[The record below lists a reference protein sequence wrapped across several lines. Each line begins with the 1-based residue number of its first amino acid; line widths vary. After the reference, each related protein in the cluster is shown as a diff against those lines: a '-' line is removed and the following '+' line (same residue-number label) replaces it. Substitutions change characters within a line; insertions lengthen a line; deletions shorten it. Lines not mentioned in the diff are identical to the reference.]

1 MKRVIRKPKALS
13 RSITPPG
20 DKSVSHR
27 ALILNA
33 ISVGVAKVAGLS
45 HGDDVLSTLRCLK
58 GLGIRI
64 EPDSGG
70 NVLTVYGSANGLE
83 EPGDVL
89 DAGNSGTSMRL
100 LSGLLAG
107 QPFLSVLSG
116 DSSLRSRPMGRIVE
130 PLRLMGAH
138 ILGRKGDTL
147 APLVIQGGSLRGVE
161 YTMPVASAQVKSSVM
176 LAGLFAQSETVLH
189 QPARS
194 RDHSERMMT
203 AMGAQVSEDGLTLT
217 IQPGKLSAVD
227 VNVPGDISAAAF
239 WAVAGVCHPNACIT
253 VAGVGVNPTRAG
265 MLEVLDAMGARVSQK
280 NPRLEGGEPVAD
292 LLFES
297 SELRATEI
305 GGDLIP
311 RLIDELPVLAVAAC
325 FANGTT
331 TIRDAQELRVKESD
345 RITAMVSELSR
356 LGARVEERPDGMVIH
371 GTGTLSGSTCESH
384 GDHRLAMAL
393 EVAGLLA
400 EGETVVGGDEV
411 AGISYPEFWQH
422 MEALG
427 GMSTELRS

>member
-1 MKRVIRKPKALS
+1 MRRVIRKPTALGG
-13 RSITPPG
+13 SIAPPG

-33 ISVGVAKVAGLS
+33 VSSGVAKVAGLS
-45 HGDDVLSTLRCLK
+45 HGEDVLSTLHCLK
-58 GLGIRI
+58 GLGVRI
-64 EPDSGG
+64 ESDSGNG
-70 NVLTVYGSANGLE
+70 LLTVYGSSNGLV
-83 EPGDVL
+83 EPEDVL

-130 PLRLMGAH
+130 PLRLLGAN
-138 ILGRKGDTL
+138 ILGRKGHTL
-147 APLVIQGGSLRGVE
+147 APLVIQGGSLRGIE

-176 LAGLFAQSETVLH
+176 LAGLFAQNETTLH

-203 AMGAQVSEDGLTLT
+203 AMGARISDDGLTLN
-217 IQPGKLSAVD
+217 IQPGKLSSIN

-239 WAVAGVCHPNACIT
+239 WAVAGVCHPDACIT

-265 MLEVLDAMGARVSQK
+265 ILEVLDAMGARVSQR
-280 NPRLEGGEPVAD
+280 NPRIEGGEPVAD

-325 FANGTT
+325 FADGTT

-345 RITAMVSELSR
+345 RITAMVTELSR
-356 LGARVEERPDGMVIH
+356 LGAKVEERPDGMVIQ
-371 GTGTLSGSTCESH
+371 GTGRLMGSTCQSH

-400 EGETVVGGDEV
+400 DGETVVAGDEV

-422 MEALG
+422 METLSG
-427 GMSTELRS
+427 ISMERRS